1 MTQFMIYLNEDIEKK
16 VKELKQIVKVSKAD
30 IVQRVLQESFKES
43 IDTLMQIFKEK
54 EEETQD
60 GLSTNIEA

>member
-1 MTQFMIYLNEDIEKK
+1 MIYLNEDIEKK